1 MHSNKKIVD
10 CRLDALKQST
20 EEKNKRDMKPP
31 IVPFPADISA
41 TVVILIHI
49 QFVYYSIYYLLFS
62 LTTSKSLT

>member
-20 EEKNKRDMKPP
+20 EKKNKRDMK
-31 IVPFPADISA
+31 PADISA